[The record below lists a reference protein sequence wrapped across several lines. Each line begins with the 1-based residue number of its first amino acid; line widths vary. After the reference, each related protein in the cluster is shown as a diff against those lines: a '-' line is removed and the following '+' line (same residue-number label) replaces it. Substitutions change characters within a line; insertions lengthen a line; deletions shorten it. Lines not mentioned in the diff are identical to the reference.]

1 MSLSDKRSYLQVLGC
16 LLQKPELLSDSK
28 YNLDRD
34 DFEEIFHKMIFA
46 SIHNLY
52 LQGVKTI
59 DYIAIDNYLSP
70 YELQYKIF
78 NENNGMD
85 YIIECQSN
93 SSLDNFDYNYQRVK
107 KFSLL
112 RALFDK
118 GIDIK
123 TIYDETLVEPKEQ
136 ERMQAQFD
144 LLSVQDIFNIVEK
157 KIIEIKNKHLTNINN
172 QGQKAGKGLR
182 ELKERCKEAPDI
194 GIPMASNI
202 MNTIVRGARLKKFY
216 LRSAPTGIGK
226 LSA

>member
-1 MSLSDKRSYLQVLGC
+1 MSLSCKRSYLQVLGC
-16 LLQKPELLSDSK
+16 LLQKPELLSDSS

-34 DFEEIFHKMIFA
+34 DFDEIFHKMIFA

-52 LQGVKTI
+52 LQGIKNI
-59 DYIAIDNYLSP
+59 DYIAIDNYLAP

-85 YIIECQSN
+85 YIIECQNN
-93 SSLDNFDYNYQRVK
+93 SDLENFDYYYQRMK

-112 RALFDK
+112 RDLSDK

-123 TIYDETLVEPKEQ
+123 PIYDESLVEPKEQ
-136 ERMQAQFD
+136 EKMQSYFD
-144 LLSVQDIFNIVEK
+144 ELSIQDIFNLVEK
-157 KIIEIKNKHLTNINN
+157 KLIDIKNKHLTNINN

-182 ELKERCKEAPDI
+182 ELKERCKETPDI